1 MELRDSNSQQQDFSG
16 PSSSVTAL
24 IQNITSNM
32 SVFGYTDEYDP
43 LRPNDYE
50 KLKEQRKREQY
61 QRDRELERQRR
72 DEDDQKGL
80 YDDDDYENDD
90 NENSNRESNDR
101 PIRKGNV
108 FAPPPSL
115 IEEDK
120 RASSNNQNES
130 GIFIQANKKMNL
142 LKKKNLLFI

>member
-1 MELRDSNSQQQDFSG
+1 MELRDSNSQPQDFSG

-50 KLKEQRKREQY
+50 KLKEQNKRE
-61 QRDRELERQRR
+61 RELEHQRR
-72 DEDDQKGL
+72 DEDEQRGNL
-80 YDDDDYENDD
+80 YDEDYENDD
-90 NENSNRESNDR
+90 KEISDR

-108 FAPPPSL
+108 FAPPASL

-120 RASSNNQNES
+120 KANNTINPTES
-130 GIFIQANKKMNL
+130 GRFKNRFHR
-142 LKKKNLLFI
+142 KKKIFFLI

>member
-1 MELRDSNSQQQDFSG
+1 MELRDSNSQPQDTSG

-24 IQNITSNM
+24 IQNITSNI

-50 KLKEQRKREQY
+50 KLKEQRKREQL
-61 QRDRELERQRR
+61 QREKELERQKRAE
-72 DEDDQKGL
+72 DEQKNL

-90 NENSNRESNDR
+90 SNRETNDR

-120 RASSNNQNES
+120 RASGNNQNEP
-130 GIFIQANKKMNL
+130 GRFIKINLSNKKQL
-142 LKKKNLLFI
+142 VLYRYK